1 MTEKES
7 VCCYWTTT
15 LRSQSALI
23 SGRTTLKSVPIKLYL
38 YQTVTILVSTQ
49 FSVCFVVLFQLFA
62 VNSFK
67 PLTFTGCEPHWDGTH
82 YSFTLH
88 WTIPQFVAY
97 GAGEVFSG
105 FLVEAEERLTKR
117 FIDNTNV
124 PSTQNKTSYSYIWRD
139 LKPLDSQ
146 EHYEFEVKTLYL
158 SHSLTLSLMTE
169 V

>member
-1 MTEKES
+1 MYDREGES
-7 VCCYWTTT
+7 VLLLDYNFKITVCTHLWEDDTKECADKT
-15 LRSQSALI
+15 I
-23 SGRTTLKSVPIKLYL
+23 SLPDGNHSSVDS
-38 YQTVTILVSTQ
+38 V
-49 FSVCFVVLFQLFA
+49 SVCFVVLFQLFA
-62 VNSFK
+62 VNSFE

-124 PSTQNKTSYSYIWRD
+124 PSTQNKTSYSYTWRN
-139 LKPLDSQ
+139 LSPLDSQ
-146 EHYEFEVKTLYL
+146 KHYEFEVKHFIFVSL
-158 SHSLTLSLMTE
+158 SHSLSLSL
-169 V
+169 

>member
-1 MTEKES
+1 M
-7 VCCYWTTT
+7 CCYWTTT

-23 SGRTTLKSVPIKLYL
+23 SGRTTLKSVPIKLHL

-49 FSVCFVVLFQLFA
+49 FLYVLWCCFQLFA
-62 VNSFK
+62 VNSFE
-67 PLTFTGCEPHWDGTH
+67 PLTFEPHWDGTH

-124 PSTQNKTSYSYIWRD
+124 PSTQNKTSYSYTWRN
-139 LKPLDSQ
+139 LSRALLTHRNTMNSRL
-146 EHYEFEVKTLYL
+146 TLYLCLSLSLTL
-158 SHSLTLSLMTE
+158 SHSLSND
-169 V
+169 

>member
-38 YQTVTILVSTQ
+38 YQRVTILVSTQ

-62 VNSFK
+62 VNSFE
-67 PLTFTGCEPHWDGTH
+67 PLTFTRCEPHWDGTH

-124 PSTQNKTSYSYIWRD
+124 PSTQNKTSYSYTWRN
-139 LKPLDSQ
+139 LSPLDSQ
-146 EHYEFEVKTLYL
+146 KHYEFEVKTLYL
-158 SHSLTLSLMTE
+158 CLTLYSLSLSL
-169 V
+169 